1 VLVLSRKTG
10 EGIMVGKKIK
20 VSVLA
25 IHGRHV
31 KLGISG
37 PADVPIHREEVY
49 RMLQCRSRTGKDA
62 PPLVPITTRPA
73 PPVVPLGD
81 CSRPVDTMEDC
92 W

>member
-1 VLVLSRKTG
+1 MLVLSRKMG
-10 EGIMVGKKIK
+10 ERIMVGNHIE
-20 VSVLA
+20 VTVLA

-31 KLGISG
+31 KLGIHG

-49 RMLQCRSRTGKDA
+49 RRLQCRSGIGKDA
-62 PPLVPITTRPA
+62 PPLVPVMTQP
-73 PPVVPLGD
+73 VPLVAPLDG